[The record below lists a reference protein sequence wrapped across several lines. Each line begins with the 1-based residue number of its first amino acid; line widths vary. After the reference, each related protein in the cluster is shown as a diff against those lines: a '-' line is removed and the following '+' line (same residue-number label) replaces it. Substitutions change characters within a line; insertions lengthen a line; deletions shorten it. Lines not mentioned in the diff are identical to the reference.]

1 MGMTRAEL
9 TAKVKSLHSVGGLYE
24 IVALIVEADN
34 APYVVDDETSTL
46 DVTPIGAR

>member
-1 MGMTRAEL
+1 MTRDEL

-34 APYVVDDETSTL
+34 APNCEEEE
-46 DVTPIGAR
+46 